1 MKKLKMKN
9 LLLTSLLVAGLSL
22 TSCGRNNNQ
31 NEGAADANEAN
42 GDAYGTESP
51 ADNQYSGSVSDEG
64 TDAGMATDTV
74 QRTTT
79 QGDPTTRGTGSGSGA
94 GGSDGSTNGM

>member
-9 LLLTSLLVAGLSL
+9 LLLTSLFVAGLCF

-42 GDAYGTESP
+42 GDTYGTESP
-51 ADNQYSGSVSDEG
+51 GDNQYSGSASDEG

-79 QGDPTTRGTGSGSGA
+79 QGDNGTGSGSA

>member
-1 MKKLKMKN
+1 MKKMKMKN
-9 LLLTSLLVAGLSL
+9 LLLTGIFAAGLSIA
-22 TSCGRNNNQ
+22 SCGGNNNQ
-31 NEGAADANEAN
+31 SEGAADANEAN

-79 QGDPTTRGTGSGSGA
+79 QDDPTVRGSGIGE
-94 GGSDGSTNGM
+94 SDGSKNGM